1 MADAIITL
9 KIMPESPETDLET
22 VKTEAKQIIAEF
34 GGEVGK
40 ESIEP
45 VAFGLNAIILT
56 YVADEKLGGTDEL
69 EEKIGNVK
77 GVAGVDVTDV
87 RRAIG

>member
-9 KIMPESPETDLET
+9 KIMPENPEVDLEAI
-22 VKTEAKQIIAEF
+22 KTGAKQLISEF

-40 ESIEP
+40 ENIEP
-45 VAFGLNAIILT
+45 VAFGLNAVILT

-69 EEKIGNVK
+69 EEKIGNVA
-77 GVAGVDVTDV
+77 GVAGVEVTDV